1 MTTNTTR
8 VHGAH
13 RAERSPRER
22 VSHDR
27 RRHPSTY
34 PNDYLH
40 SDRPYEE
47 SQRDIGGGLFLGAI
61 TLIALMALIVTG
73 LLF

>member
-8 VHGAH
+8 A
-13 RAERSPRER
+13 
-22 VSHDR
+22 R
-27 RRHPSTY
+27 RGY
-34 PNDYLH
+34 PHDYLH

-47 SQRDIGGGLFLGAI
+47 SQRDIGGGLFLGAL
-61 TLIALMALIVTG
+61 TLIALMTLIVTG